1 MASSLDDSS
10 DPSLSFTSDRLN
22 LTISLPGLASKEG
35 TYTLTA
41 VNGDGTDSGEIVLD
55 IKSECF
61 TQIMIMIYNDN
72 DNVLLVLRAC
82 FLC

>member
-61 TQIMIMIYNDN
+61 TQIMIMLMC
-72 DNVLLVLRAC
+72 VVGFKGMLFMLKMS
-82 FLC
+82 